1 MNVYKK
7 MLVKLFEATGGKDSK
22 RVDLKEL
29 VKKEGFLPSYSDI
42 YKHLNQ
48 QGWIT
53 EAGRSDV
60 VCITH
65 WGAKEAKKAQS
76 GVSDGSREIKKRANN
91 LTANIK
97 ELQIISE
104 EFSNDIS
111 EEGFKRIKDKFGE
124 IEKAIE
130 KLESNF

>member
-7 MLVKLFEATGGKDSK
+7 MLVKLYEATGGKDSK

-29 VKKEGFLPSYSDI
+29 VKKEGFLPSYNDI

-65 WGAKEAKKAQS
+65 WGAKEAKKAQG
-76 GVSDGSREIKKRANN
+76 GVSDDSRVLRKSANS
-91 LTANIK
+91 LSANIK
-97 ELQIISE
+97 ELQVMSE
-104 EFSNDIS
+104 EFASDIS
-111 EEGFKRIKDKFGE
+111 EESFNRLENKFGE
-124 IEKAIE
+124 IDKAIKE
-130 KLESNF
+130 LKANF